1 MVYARQT
8 LNPPKGTGIANT
20 FTTFTMNDFSKIDSK
35 MKFYEE
41 LCKFRVA
48 SYPLQDRHFI
58 KDDWIVGLEEDMLNN
73 LGYDYEDYQ
82 EWKSNTQEYMM
93 NNYGIEY

>member
-1 MVYARQT
+1 
-8 LNPPKGTGIANT
+8 
-20 FTTFTMNDFSKIDSK
+20 MNAKIQ
-35 MKFYEE
+35 FFEE

-58 KDDWIVGLEEDMLNN
+58 KDDWIVGLEEDMLNY

-82 EWKSNTQEYMM
+82 EWKDNTQVYMM
-93 NNYGIEY
+93 NNYGIEYEV